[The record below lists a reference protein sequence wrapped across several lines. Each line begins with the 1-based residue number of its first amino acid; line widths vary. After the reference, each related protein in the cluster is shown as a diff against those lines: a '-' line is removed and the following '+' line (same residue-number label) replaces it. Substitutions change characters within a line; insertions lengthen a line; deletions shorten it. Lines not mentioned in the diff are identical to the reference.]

1 MEIAKTVSIW
11 TAKTGWE
18 PLTLQ
23 EIMLPAY
30 SEDRDS
36 LGCEFTNA
44 FSLGFID
51 NDFIEADTVGNTN
64 SLEIAIEGFSYDSDI
79 SSDIKSKN
87 IQPTKQTIDTLIA
100 IYDFTFQ
107 GNPRA
112 RAIRGKE
119 ITFRGTF
126 TYKE

>member
-1 MEIAKTVSIW
+1 MEVTKTVSIW
-11 TAKTGWE
+11 TAKTDWE
-18 PLTLQ
+18 PSTLQ
-23 EIMLPAY
+23 EIMVPTY
-30 SEDRDS
+30 SEDGNS
-36 LGCEFTNA
+36 LGCEFTNT

-51 NDFIEADTVGNTN
+51 NDFIEADTVDSTN
-64 SLEIAIEGFSYDSDI
+64 SLESAIEGFSYDSDI

-87 IQPTKQTIDTLIA
+87 IQPTNQTIDTLIA

-107 GNPRA
+107 GNPPA
-112 RAIRGKE
+112 RVIRGKE

>member
-1 MEIAKTVSIW
+1 MEVTKTVSIW

-18 PLTLQ
+18 PSTLQ
-23 EIMLPAY
+23 KIMLPAY
-30 SEDRDS
+30 SEDGDS

-51 NDFIEADTVGNTN
+51 NDFIEADTVGNTS
-64 SLEIAIEGFSYDSDI
+64 SLESAIEGFSYDSDI

-87 IQPTKQTIDTLIA
+87 IQPTSQTIDTLIA

-107 GNPRA
+107 GNPSA
-112 RAIRGKE
+112 RVIRGKE

>member
-1 MEIAKTVSIW
+1 MVPT
-11 TAKTGWE
+11 
-18 PLTLQ
+18 
-23 EIMLPAY
+23 Y
-30 SEDRDS
+30 SEDGNS
-36 LGCEFTNA
+36 LGCEFTNT

-51 NDFIEADTVGNTN
+51 NDFIEADTVDSTN
-64 SLEIAIEGFSYDSDI
+64 SLESAIEGFSYDSDI

-87 IQPTKQTIDTLIA
+87 IQPTNQTRDTLIA

-107 GNPRA
+107 GNPPA
-112 RAIRGKE
+112 RVIRGKE